1 MIFTIVKK
9 YLEEI
14 KKTPKD
20 KALEIRYKKDLSEKK
35 KLKRELL
42 DKQQSFEA
50 ELTELSLE
58 VGRTLCGRN
67 VFSADVLSRSIEA
80 TQKKI
85 RENEKLIAQ
94 CDAEL
99 EQKSEVLNKLDFY
112 YSQFISW
119 AEEYG

>member
-1 MIFTIVKK
+1 M
-9 YLEEI
+9 
-14 KKTPKD
+14 
-20 KALEIRYKKDLSEKK
+20 
-35 KLKRELL
+35 
-42 DKQQSFEA
+42 
-50 ELTELSLE
+50 
-58 VGRTLCGRN
+58 
-67 VFSADVLSRSIEA
+67 LSRSIEA

-119 AEEYG
+119 AEEYDTSTMEQKKMIICQLIDSIKVGKGYNIEIEFNVSYKQFFGEEVEDDIFREEKVV